1 MTSAM
6 TPRQRLDAVF
16 SLQTP
21 DRTPTLGG
29 WIADPEAVF
38 KIAGA
43 SEDDYYN
50 DIEGVSIRAYQN
62 LGCDGL
68 VGIFKPIARGAYRN
82 VDHNS
87 YLKASLGESLEASVE
102 RVEAMDSAEKEEKD
116 FDFDARYA
124 EYKTELVRMQV
135 QCGDMVWMPA
145 NWTAG
150 AKATWFDQFG
160 YENFLMMTALYPEHV
175 RKLWEIG
182 AVRARCASR
191 MAAKAF
197 QEGLIPR
204 AIFFGEDICTQRGP
218 IMSVA
223 TIEQHYLPNLRY
235 GLQPLLEA
243 GMRPV
248 WHCDGDVRR
257 LLDLL
262 IDCGIKG
269 FQGFQPECGMLIE
282 EIVER
287 RTTEGDPLI
296 IFGPM
301 AVTTELPV
309 MTAREVE
316 SRVKH
321 VIEVCRDKAALVL
334 FSSNTINPDVPIEN
348 IEAMYGAVR

>member
-1 MTSAM
+1 MTNGM
-6 TPRQRLDAVF
+6 TPRQRLEAVF
-16 SLQTP
+16 SLQAP
-21 DRTPTLGG
+21 DRTPALGG
-29 WIADPEAVF
+29 WIANPEAIF
-38 KIAGA
+38 RIAEA
-43 SEDDYYN
+43 SEDDYYD
-50 DIEGVSIRAYQN
+50 DIEGVSIRAYQK

-82 VDHNS
+82 VNHDS
-87 YLKASLGESLEASVE
+87 YVKANFGESLEVSVE
-102 RVEAMDSAEKEEKD
+102 WVEAMDPPETVEEE
-116 FDFDARYA
+116 FDFEARYA
-124 EYKTELVRMQV
+124 EYKAELIRV
-135 QCGDMVWMPA
+135 QARCGKMVWMPA

-160 YENFLMMTALYPEHV
+160 YENFLMMTALYPDHV

-182 AVRARCASR
+182 GARARCASR

-204 AIFFGEDICTQRGP
+204 AILLGEDLCTQRGP

-223 TIEQHYLPNLRY
+223 MIEQHYAPNLRY

-248 WHCDGDVRR
+248 WHSDGDVRR
-257 LLDLL
+257 LMDML

-282 EIVER
+282 EIVKR

-309 MTAREVE
+309 MTAQEVE

-321 VIEVCRDKAALVL
+321 VIRLCKDMAALVL

-348 IEAMYGAVR
+348 IQAMYGAVR